1 MTLKNE
7 GNDTSFQSSKGPSLK
22 VIFFAVSIQVFQNT
36 VPEFMKPF
44 IDIIYIKH
52 VLHNGQIFP
61 GHACSRSIE
70 RSENLGG
77 GSSTVVGIKCPLPLV
92 EIWLTDLPK
101 SGRAVTSPAHKG
113 LSVLSIQDVL
123 LLATLWYTN
132 ILRIKIHLGI

>member
-44 IDIIYIKH
+44 IDILYIKQ
-52 VLHNGQIFP
+52 VLHNGQICA

-70 RSENLGG
+70 ISENLGG
-77 GSSTVVGIKCPLPLV
+77 GAVVM
-92 EIWLTDLPK
+92 WW
-101 SGRAVTSPAHKG
+101 A
-113 LSVLSIQDVL
+113 
-123 LLATLWYTN
+123 
-132 ILRIKIHLGI
+132 